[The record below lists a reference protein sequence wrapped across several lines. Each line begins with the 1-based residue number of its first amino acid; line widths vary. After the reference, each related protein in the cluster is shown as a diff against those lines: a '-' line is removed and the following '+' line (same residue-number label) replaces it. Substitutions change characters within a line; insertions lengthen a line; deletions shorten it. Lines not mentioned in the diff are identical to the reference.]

1 MPPLCLTPLLRV
13 ACCLTLGKQPSCPP
27 CALRHAAPMPPS
39 THNPPCRTP
48 AACPATVKCV
58 FKAFD
63 KMRTEE
69 EIEAAAKQK
78 GSMVVKM
85 PPGRFRHLRL

>member
-1 MPPLCLTPLLRV
+1 
-13 ACCLTLGKQPSCPP
+13 
-27 CALRHAAPMPPS
+27 
-39 THNPPCRTP
+39 
-48 AACPATVKCV
+48 
-58 FKAFD
+58 
-63 KMRTEE
+63 MRTEE

>member
-1 MPPLCLTPLLRV
+1 
-13 ACCLTLGKQPSCPP
+13 
-27 CALRHAAPMPPS
+27 MPPS
-39 THNPPCRTP
+39 PPPCP
-48 AACPATVKCV
+48 PTVKCV

-69 EIEAAAKQK
+69 EIETAAAQK
-78 GSMVVKM
+78 GTMVVKM